1 MRLSQHYKP
10 EDNGRGALAALA
22 EWWQFNVSDHGALRF
37 FWHNSARVADDVYRS
52 NQPTS
57 ARLERYAAMGVRSVL
72 NLRGTSKNS
81 FSKIET
87 RTCERLG
94 IDLTGFHIRAL
105 VLPTRERLL
114 ELHSVFLD
122 LKKPFLIH
130 CKSGADRTG
139 LVAALYLLMI
149 EDRPVAEA
157 RRQLHWRYMHFA
169 FTRSG
174 IQDHFLDCFAAAQA
188 RTGITMI
195 DWLRTEY
202 DAQAVTDSFRA
213 RRGKAGE

>member
-1 MRLSQHYKP
+1 MRLSQQSKSSKGDGGP
-10 EDNGRGALAALA
+10 LATLA
-22 EWWQFNVSDHGALRF
+22 EWWQFNVTDHGALRRL
-37 FWHNSARVADDVYRS
+37 WHNTGRVAEGVYRS
-52 NQPTS
+52 NQPTT

-94 IDLTGFHIRAL
+94 MTLTGFHIRAL

-114 ELHSVFLD
+114 ELHQVFLNMQE
-122 LKKPFLIH
+122 PFLIH

-139 LVAALYLLMI
+139 FVAALYLLMI
-149 EDRPVAEA
+149 KDRPVAEA
-157 RRQLHWRYMHFA
+157 RQQLHWRYMHFA

-188 RTGITMI
+188 KTGVSMI
-195 DWLRTEY
+195 DWLRHDY
-202 DAQAVTDSFRA
+202 DSDAVTRSFEA
-213 RRGKAGE
+213 KRGKRTA